1 MLISDELSIAEAVFK
16 KVSRELS
23 TNKRRTRRYWVLVGY
38 MQELANYGFP
48 KATRFMT
55 NVDISQAP
63 SSFGEETTFRYL
75 LEGPRTTSHK
85 GARRQLQ
92 ADPAS
97 PHKTFGMRPH
107 HRRGDEPNEE
117 Y

>member
-1 MLISDELSIAEAVFK
+1 MLNGDELAIAQAVFN
-16 KVSRELS
+16 KVSRELA
-23 TNKRRTRRYWVLVGY
+23 RVRGRTRRYWLLVSD
-38 MQELANYGFP
+38 MQELAHHGLP
-48 KATRFMT
+48 EAGRFMAK
-55 NVDISQAP
+55 VDTSRAP
-63 SSFGEETTFRYL
+63 SSFGEETTFRFL
-75 LEGPRTTSHK
+75 LEGPRTTSFR

-117 Y
+117 R